1 MANRYRSAVLLG
13 LFDSVHIGHQKTLEV
28 LAKSDAAVKTVY
40 TFDLASLDTKGE
52 RVPLISDSEREKL
65 LLANGAHRVVSED
78 FKTVKGLSCEEFFK
92 SVLIDR
98 LGADMVICGKNYR
111 FGKNAEG
118 DTDTLARLCR
128 KYGITLNVVGLENI
142 DGEVVSTTRIR
153 HLLALGD
160 IPNANRL
167 LGRSYSVSGRI
178 LHGTALGRQMG
189 IRTVNMAYD
198 GCLKNGV
205 YATSTVID
213 GKKYKSITDIGY
225 KPTVSSGDK
234 RCFETHILDFSGD
247 IYGCEATVIFL
258 EYYREEKK
266 FSSRQELTDT
276 INKDI
281 KRRSDNNE

>member
-1 MANRYRSAVLLG
+1 MLLG
-13 LFDSVHIGHQKTLEV
+13 LFDSVHIGHLKTLKA
-28 LAKSDAAVKTVY
+28 LADTDAEVKTVY
-40 TFDLASLDTKGE
+40 TFALASLDTKGE
-52 RVPLISDSEREKL
+52 RVPLISDNEREAL
-65 LLANGAHRVVSED
+65 LLANGADRVVSVD
-78 FKTVKGLSCEEFFK
+78 FSEVRNLTCEEFFK
-92 SVLIDR
+92 SIL
-98 LGADMVICGKNYR
+98 LEKLKADIILCGENYR

-128 KYGITLNVVGLENI
+128 KYGITLNVVSLENI

-153 HLLALGD
+153 HLLAIGD

-178 LHGTALGRQMG
+178 LHGNALGRKMG
-189 IRTVNMAYD
+189 IRTVNMSYD

-205 YATSTVID
+205 YATDTVID

-225 KPTVSSGDK
+225 KPTVSLGDK
-234 RCFETHILDFSGD
+234 RCFETHILDFD
-247 IYGCEATVIFL
+247 EEIYGCEATVIFK

-266 FSSRQELTDT
+266 FSSQWELTDT